1 MNNMLTSDCPMIP
14 RWFLE
19 ECWINTRTVW
29 A

>member
-19 ECWINTRTVW
+19 
-29 A
+29 